1 MQADFPIDDKA
12 LGRDGEALAAA
23 YLRHLGYR
31 ILEKNYRCRQGEVD
45 LIVEKAKTVTFVEVK
60 TRRSVDAVS
69 PRELV
74 TFPKQRHI
82 SKAAQHFLAA
92 RRWKEVNADF
102 GVLIVD
108 LSGPK
113 PTFEWIP
120 QAFDLAWG
128 Y

>member
-12 LGRDGEALAAA
+12 LGRDGEALAASF
-23 YLRHLGYR
+23 LRHLGYR

-45 LIVEKAKTVTFVEVK
+45 LIVEKSKTITFVEVK

-74 TFPKQRHI
+74 TLPKQRHI
-82 SKAAQHFLAA
+82 SKAAQHFLSS
-92 RRWKEVNADF
+92 RRWKDANADF
-102 GVLIVD
+102 GVLIID
-108 LSGPK
+108 QSRPR
-113 PTFEWIP
+113 TSFEWIP